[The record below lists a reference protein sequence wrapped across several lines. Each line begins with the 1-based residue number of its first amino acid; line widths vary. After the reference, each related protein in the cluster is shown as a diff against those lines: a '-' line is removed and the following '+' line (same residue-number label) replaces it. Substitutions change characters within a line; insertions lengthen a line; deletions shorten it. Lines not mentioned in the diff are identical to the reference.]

1 MGNLEHQE
9 TGTPITEIE
18 RQVGEALKCLWSRI
32 TGRKSTGAVDVRT
45 LSGSEWLR
53 LLASETDMTKFT
65 GWCPSC
71 RSGFTRHEITCGYCG
86 HALLAIDDAFWNTV
100 GGKIRQA
107 IRHQKFLMN
116 QTKAERENLYR
127 IARQPQFPA
136 QLGWLAGLWEQ
147 TRGVPHAPFDT
158 RRHYSLAN
166 VLRDIRRLGVSR
178 EQLIE
183 ALKDEEPLSAGI
195 PKNRKKKNG
204 SLTEEFLRQV
214 KDLFVG
220 FFGYMGHCER
230 EWRRT
235 MKWVDRQR
243 DVPMARLRGE
253 RPR

>member
-1 MGNLEHQE
+1 MEHR
-9 TGTPITEIE
+9 GGGI
-18 RQVGEALKCLWSRI
+18 
-32 TGRKSTGAVDVRT
+32 
-45 LSGSEWLR
+45 
-53 LLASETDMTKFT
+53 
-65 GWCPSC
+65 
-71 RSGFTRHEITCGYCG
+71 RH
-86 HALLAIDDAFWNTV
+86 
-100 GGKIRQA
+100 A
-107 IRHQKFLMN
+107 IRLQKFLMN
-116 QTKAERENLYR
+116 QIKAERENLYR

-136 QLGWLAGLWEQ
+136 QLGWLANLWEQ
-147 TRGVPHAPFDT
+147 TRGVPHAPFDA

-230 EWRRT
+230 EWR
-235 MKWVDRQR
+235 
-243 DVPMARLRGE
+243 
-253 RPR
+253 